1 MSPATFSKLALSLT
15 GPQINGVAFTGTNSL
30 TAQDAYGNTV
40 TSFDASSNNIT
51 VSTSLSGAITGLSG
65 TNKLSSAGDFSSGVA
80 SLTGLGLKYTGA
92 VGSGTFTFTPA
103 SGTAVTSGSIDINS
117 GSANKFIIT
126 GTGTQTAGT
135 SQTLTITAKDA
146 QGNTVTTYTGAKSLT
161 FSGAN
166 SSSSPVTTAKVGST
180 DFGTATSLTFSNG
193 VATASMSLYK
203 VESASISVTDGSLT
217 ASGGGEL
224 AVSVSV
230 GSFAKFSLAMSD
242 PQTSGTA
249 FTGTNTLTAQDA
261 YGNTVT
267 GFSAATNN
275 VTVTSSLTGTI
286 TGLSGTD
293 KLSSAGDFSS
303 GVANLSSLGLKFTG
317 TSGSGTF
324 TFSPATGAPV
334 TSGSITLNSGAATKL
349 IITGSGS
356 QVAGASQT
364 ITITAKDASG
374 NTATTYSG
382 AKSIT
387 FSGANA
393 SSSPVTNPTVASTDL
408 GTATSLTFSNG
419 VASASLSLFQVESAM
434 IAATDG
440 SIVAAGS
447 DRLSVSVS
455 TGSFSTFVV
464 IISSPQ
470 QSGTGFTFGG
480 TNTLTAKDAYG
491 NTVTNYDASIN
502 NITVTSSL
510 VGTIT
515 GLSGSNKLTGFGD
528 FVNGVANISNLTYT
542 GIAGIGTF
550 TFSPAT
556 GTAATS
562 GNVTI
567 GAGVAS
573 KFIITGT
580 GTQTAGG
587 TQNITITAKDASG
600 NTATTYSG
608 AKSITFSGANA
619 SSSPVTNPTVAGT
632 DFGTA
637 TSLTFSNGVATV
649 SMGLFK
655 VESAQIVATD
665 GLVSTSGSDRLSVT
679 VSPATFSK
687 LALSLTG
694 PQINGVAFTG
704 TNSLTAQDAYGNTV
718 TSFDASSNNITVS
731 TSLSG
736 AISGLSGTTKLSSA
750 GDFSSGVASL
760 TSLGLKYT
768 GAVGSGTFTFTP
780 ATGIAITSGSIT
792 INPGSANRLV
802 ITGTGTQIA
811 GNTQT
816 ITITAKDA
824 SGNTITSYAGDKAL
838 TFSGALSSLS
848 PVTTPKVTDKNSN
861 QVSMGTAATITFT
874 NGVATTNLALYLAE
888 TVNIAVSDGSLTA
901 SGLDRLAISVG
912 VGSFSKLGLTLSTS
926 QSIGT
931 AFTGTNTLTALDA
944 YGNTVTGFSAAT
956 NNITV
961 TSSLTGSVTGL
972 SGTNKL
978 NGAGDFVNGVAN
990 LTSLG
995 LTFTGTA
1002 GTGTFTFSPATGLA
1016 VSSSNVS
1023 MSSGSATR
1031 LVITG
1036 ASSTQTAGA
1045 AQSIIITAKDAN
1057 GNTVTSFTGDKT
1069 LVFSGASVSPNGN
1082 FTASVN
1088 NKTAVAT
1095 NFGTNTLLTFSNG
1108 VASSSL
1114 ILYTVETAN
1123 IAAST
1128 AGITASSGSDRLTVT
1143 VNAGVFN
1150 QLALS
1155 LAASQS
1161 NGIAW
1166 TGTNTLTAKDVYGN
1180 TVTNF
1185 NASSNVITVSS
1196 SLTGSITGLSGINK
1210 LNSAGDFVNGVA
1222 NLTSLGIVYSGL
1234 AGSINFTFTPATGTA
1249 SVGGPVTINPGALN
1263 KLIITGASTQVAGTT
1278 QTITLTA
1285 KDSGGNTITSY
1296 TGTKSL
1302 TFSGATAS
1310 TLPVTS
1316 PAVANTAFGAATSVV
1331 FTNGV
1336 ATANM
1341 NLFHV
1346 ENVFIS
1352 ATDGT
1357 ITSTG
1362 TDRLSVDVN
1371 PAAFSKLQVALA
1383 SSQANGIAF
1392 TGINTLTALDAY
1404 GNTVTSFDASANN
1417 ITVSPSL
1424 TGSISG
1430 LSGTN
1435 KLSSVDDFAN
1445 GVANLTSLGL
1455 TFTGTAGT
1463 GTFTFTPATGT
1474 AVTSANV
1481 SFTSGSATKFILTGA
1496 ASQTAGVAQTITIT
1510 AQDESGNSV
1519 TTYTGAKL
1527 LTFSGANPSTSP
1539 VTKATIDATD
1549 FETETSITFSNGVA
1563 TASMIL
1569 YQVESAVVAVTDGS
1583 ISAEGTDRLTVAVTA
1598 GSFSKLVL
1606 SLASPQNNA
1615 ETFKGINTLTARDA
1629 YGNTVTGFN
1638 AATNNITV
1646 STSLTGLIS
1655 GLSGTNKLSA
1665 AGDFVN
1671 GVANLT
1677 SLGMIYTGNPGTGT
1691 FTFTPATGT
1700 AITSENI
1707 VINGGEATKLV
1718 ITSAA
1723 TSVTAGVAQSIT
1735 ITAKDSNGNTS
1746 TMYTGTKSLIFSGA
1760 NSALNPITTPLAG
1773 SIALGSAT
1781 SVTFVNGVATLNV
1794 TLYKAE
1800 TALIATTD
1808 GIISS
1813 AGADRLSLTVTP
1825 STFSKMS
1832 VSLASPQNSAVAF
1845 TGTNTLTAL
1854 DAYGNTVTGFSAATN
1869 NITVSTSLAGTVSG
1883 LSGTNKLTSAA
1894 DFVAGVSTLTGF
1906 TYSGTTGTGT
1916 FTFTPASGT
1925 AVTSTSIV
1933 INANVASAATS
1944 TLTPI
1949 SASLVASGI
1958 PQILTVTAKDAL
1970 GNAITTGGA
1979 TVVISKLSGVGTVS
1993 AVTDN
1998 ANGTY
2003 TATVSSIVAGTGV
2016 FVATINANPVLSGA
2030 ATQTQASIIFTVGAA
2045 NAATSTLS
2053 PTTASIVAD
2062 GSTQTLTVTA
2072 KDLNGNAITTGGAT
2086 VLITKSSGVGTVSAV
2101 TDNGNGTYTAT
2112 VSSTTSG
2119 TGVFVASLNSNPV
2132 LSGTSSQTTASITF
2146 NAGAAMKLII
2156 TGSGTQT
2163 AGGQQ
2168 IITITA
2174 KDASGNTAL
2183 GYTGSKLVTFS
2194 GATSSASPVTAPSI
2208 DGANM
2213 GAAMNLNFTSGVAT
2227 AVMRL
2232 YKSETAI
2239 ISASEGTITTSGS
2252 DRLTVAVNAASMSKF
2267 ELNLISPQVAS
2278 QAFVGV
2284 NTLTAQDAFGNIITN
2299 FNASSNNVTVSTNLV
2314 GVISGLSG
2322 GNKLTAANDFVN
2334 GVANLTNLGLIYTG
2348 EIGIGVFTFTAS
2360 TGVTITS
2367 PSITLSS
2374 GEAAKIKLSTIANH
2388 GAGLGQTVTAT
2399 LVDVTNNPVKATAN
2413 GLITLTIKTGTGTLT
2428 GTVSATLLAGS
2439 SSVDITGWVYNKSET
2454 GVVLL
2459 ATGSGLTSS
2468 NVTGKTGETNAFNV
2482 TAGAPTNFIITSDK
2496 NVVRAGLKM
2505 VVSLQAVDEFGNF
2518 VSNFKQDL
2526 IMQFAGASVSPN
2538 HIANPQIG
2546 VSLTTTSIPIDS
2558 KPQSRVE
2565 SSKKTT
2571 NSTVNILSNTTG
2583 GASLANAKTGTS
2595 SANIVLD
2602 GFTPF
2607 GSDVVV
2613 KFVNGIATL
2622 ELVLFAAEVANLE
2635 ARTVNGSIV
2644 TKPENKLPITVEP
2657 DKFNTLEVKLDPV
2670 QESGKPITGSMTAV
2684 DEWGNVV
2691 KTFNA
2696 AENPVKIVVTSVSG
2710 TTSTNQSTYV
2720 LSKPTDFTQGV
2731 ADFSVLGITYKEAT
2745 SGSSK
2750 FTITPTEG
2758 VAVQT
2763 PEIVVVSPDTDG
2775 DSVSDEQELID
2786 KTDLNDGCSY
2796 LMSSFVMSK
2805 ASSAWKALDCDG
2817 DGSANGTDVEP
2828 SNACSGGVAGYIPP
2842 KGSIGYAKYFAGDCD
2857 SDGISNEME
2866 CNGGYLGTGT
2876 CQDFDSDGIPNFLDP
2891 DSDNDGILDMI
2902 EKNMDSDGD
2911 GDANYLDLDSDNDG
2925 ILDTQ
2930 ERSPDTDGDGI
2941 MNFLDVDSDNDGILD
2956 AWEGTDNKRGTIDD
2970 NYDGRVD
2977 KNGSAPD
2984 VNGNGL
2990 ADFLEGNP
2998 APVPDTDK
3006 DGTPDYIDL
3015 DSDGDGVADKIEL
3028 TNDPDKD
3035 GRPNYRDKD
3044 SDGDWLGDSDER
3056 DTDNDGD
3063 RIANY
3068 LDDDS
3073 DGDGIPDAWEGKD
3086 KCRECTNT
3094 NDDNDNGWDDR
3105 GEYKAVI
3112 DSDKDGSPDFLDLD
3126 SDNDCIRDGVEGG
3139 ADWDQDKL
3147 ANFRDTDSDGDGIL
3161 DLVEVGDC
3169 NKPWD
3174 TDGDGLKNFED
3185 TDSDGDGIPDSIEA
3199 GKDLLKP
3206 VDTDGDGIA
3215 DMLELDADN
3224 DTIPDKVEV
3233 GSDVW
3238 KPLDSDTDG
3247 KYDFRDTDSDNDTVS
3262 DKLEVG
3268 PNPNMPRDTDKDG
3281 LADFRD
3287 VDSDNDTMPDGVE
3300 VGIINGIP
3308 VDTDKDGL
3316 ADMLDTDS
3324 DNDSI
3329 PDSIEAGRVPL
3340 VPLDSDGDL
3349 LPDYRDIDSDNDGM
3363 LDSIEVGADVND
3375 PLNTDGDTHTDGTP
3389 KYDYRDTDSDNDGI
3403 PDFIEAGA
3411 NPLKPQDSDGDN
3423 LPDYRELDADNDGIP
3438 DSVEAGKD
3446 PMIPVDTDKDGQAN
3460 YTDTDSDN
3468 DTISDKIEA
3477 GDSPRVPVDTDKD
3490 SLPDYLDLD
3499 TDGDT
3504 IPDKVEVG
3512 SDPSRP
3518 VDTDKDGIYDFRD
3531 LDSDSDGIPDKMEAG
3546 LNPNIPDDTDGD
3558 GVADY
3563 RDIDSD
3569 NNGISDKEEVGPD
3582 PLHPIDTDGD
3592 GVPDYKDPDDDG
3604 DSIPDK
3610 LEDDLNYGALPD
3622 CDKDGIPNSKD
3633 KDICEPFVTQGF
3645 SPNGDGINDKF
3656 VIPGIMS
3663 MPSHHLSIF
3672 NRWGNI
3678 VYETDNYKNDW
3689 GGEIPKGVGVVQ
3701 GEGTITDGVYF
3712 YIIDFKGAK
3721 PNIQSFIYVNRLD
3734 K

>member
-1 MSPATFSKLALSLT
+1 MSSLVPAFAQFPLDLLNLTASSPASVAFSVRKLSTSYTGKIMQVRRASDHATVDIGFDSNSELSGSSICTVISAGSSGLSLGATLSFASFYAGTDVFVSIWYDQSGNSNHLTQITASNQPQLVSSGSLILEGNKPFLRFSGTISGTDYKSLALASALSTNALVMAVNKFQSSGSGFLLGDAANNNWNSGSSSNLLFSPTLASSSIRNGAINQNGINIPTTSAVWNTTLGINSVQAQTANSGTTWDNIGRDRLNEHTTGGGGWSELISFPSSLSMADRIKVELTENSYFGIPIIEINSTGFSTCSEKFTITGKGLTANIVVTAPTGYTVSTSLSGTYTSSVTLTQSGGVVNESTIYVKQTTGGAGNIVISSTGFTSQNLAIVNALPNAPTQSVGSVSTNLQFTYASSNSSRGLVFNPLNSYLYSPKVSDAPVIQVYSISGTLITASSSMPIGGLSNSAISSLTVDNLGNVYVVMPQANGVVKMEYGTNTLSVFASITSPQGSAVDSNNNVYVTTTGNVIYKITPSGVVSTFCNDSQINNAFGICFDPDGNMYVANRGAANILKIGPTGTSVSVYASSVNTNIADLIRDSNGNLYYPIFASSIIRKVATDRTISSYASGITTPQGMTFDAQGSIYVAGNGSSTKSIYKITPPSPNSICSSGTMNLAISATSGLVVGDWYSNSSGGSALFTGTNAITTPSTSTPLIYYVESRNSTTGCVSNTRTKIVAPVNGLESITAGSACETTSANLAAIGTTGTVKWYDALSGTNLLGSGATFSTPSLSSTTTFYAQAAATSCPESSRTTVIATSIPLPSITLSSIASVYRSSTSFSIPYTAITNSPDQYSLTTGTTALSGFTALTNSSLVSSPISVGIPVNSALNTYNFNFSVRNSGTGCIAPTSTFNLVVNDIPPSGLTYSTPATFYRGENATSISPTVTGSNIVYSINPALPTGLALDINTGIISGTPTSIVASSTYVVTATNSGGSTTYNLHVEVVQGAAVKFIITGTGTQTAGASQNITITAVDVLGETVTAYTGVKSLVFSGANSSSSPSTAPKVGSTDFGTATSLTFSNGVATTTLILYKAETANIVASQGTISTTGSDRLTVIVGPSGMSKLAVSLTDPQTSGTAFTGTNTLTAQDAYGNTVTGFSAATNNVTVTSSLTGTITGLSGTDKLSSAGDFSSGVASLSSLGLKFTGTSGSGTFTFTPTTGTAVTSSSILINPGSATKFVLTGTASQTAGSSQNVTVTAKDANDNIATTYTGSHSIVFSGANGSLNPSTSPTFAGTVFGTGTSLTFTNGVATGPMVLYKTELATVIGSDGTIHSNSGGSLLVTVSSAAFAKLSLSLTSPQVSGTAFSGSNSLTALDAYGNTVTSFDASSNNITVSTSLSGAISGLSGTTKLSSAGDFSNGVANLTSLGLKYTGAVGSGTFTFSPATGTAATSGNVTIGAGVASKFIITGTGTQTAGGTQNITITAKDASGNTATTYSGAKSITFSGANASSSPVTNPTVASTDFGTATSLTFSNGVATVSMGLFKVESAQIVATDGLVSTSGSDRLSVTVSPATFSKLALSLT

-92 VGSGTFTFTPA
+92 VGSGTFTFTPV

-275 VTVTSSLTGTI
+275 VTVTSSLTGSI

-293 KLSSAGDFSS
+293 KLSSASDFSS

-334 TSGSITLNSGAATKL
+334 TSGSITLNSGAATKLIITGSGSQVAGASQTITITAKDASGNTATTYSGAKSITFSGANASSSPATSPTVASTDLGTATSLTFSNGVATATLALYRAESATVAVSDGSLVATGLDRLSITVGESSLSKFALNFSSPQNSGVAFTSTNTITAQDAYGNTVTGFSAATNNVTVTSSLTGSITGLSGTNKLSGAGDFVNGVANVANTLIFTGNTGNGTFTATATTGGATGSSLVTIGAGSATKL

-455 TGSFSTFVV
+455 AGSFSKMTV
-464 IISSPQ
+464 SLTSPQ
-470 QSGTGFTFGG
+470 VSGTAF
-480 TNTLTAKDAYG
+480 
-491 NTVTNYDASIN
+491 
-502 NITVTSSL
+502 
-510 VGTIT
+510 
-515 GLSGSNKLTGFGD
+515 SGS
-528 FVNGVANISNLTYT
+528 
-542 GIAGIGTF
+542 
-550 TFSPAT
+550 
-556 GTAATS
+556 
-562 GNVTI
+562 
-567 GAGVAS
+567 
-573 KFIITGT
+573 
-580 GTQTAGG
+580 
-587 TQNITITAKDASG
+587 
-600 NTATTYSG
+600 
-608 AKSITFSGANA
+608 
-619 SSSPVTNPTVAGT
+619 
-632 DFGTA
+632 
-637 TSLTFSNGVATV
+637 
-649 SMGLFK
+649 
-655 VESAQIVATD
+655 
-665 GLVSTSGSDRLSVT
+665 
-679 VSPATFSK
+679 
-687 LALSLTG
+687 
-694 PQINGVAFTG
+694 
-704 TNSLTAQDAYGNTV
+704 NSLTALDAYGNTV

-736 AISGLSGTTKLSSA
+736 AITGLSGTNKLSSA
-750 GDFSSGVASL
+750 GDFSNGVANL

-768 GAVGSGTFTFTP
+768 GAVGSGTFVFTP
-780 ATGIAITSGSIT
+780 TFGGSTTSSNVSF
-792 INPGSANRLV
+792 NPGVSSRLLLSPISSFSAGTLQSLTVSLV
-802 ITGTGTQIA
+802 
-811 GNTQT
+811 
-816 ITITAKDA
+816 DA
-824 SGNTITSYAGDKAL
+824 SGNPVNADENGRISLTVKTGSGSILGTISANMLSGQNLVIFTNWSYIKSESGIVIAALASSLNTSNLTGKIGESNAFLVSPGVPYKYSVRSTQSTTRAGSSFIVKVLAKDMYGNL
-838 TFSGALSSLS
+838 CSNLSGAQLIKFLGAKIA
-848 PVTTPKVTDKNSN
+848 PNGKDNPMAGLV
-861 QVSMGTAATITFT
+861 TFT
-874 NGVATTNLALYLAE
+874 PFSSSILPNLKVEWSKKLPNIFTVLNISTSKANVANSIL
-888 TVNIAVSDGSLTA
+888 NIVQ
-901 SGLDRLAISVG
+901 SGLNAFGS
-912 VGSFSKLGLTLSTS
+912 SFS
-926 QSIGT
+926 
-931 AFTGTNTLTALDA
+931 
-944 YGNTVTGFSAAT
+944 V
-956 NNITV
+956 
-961 TSSLTGSVTGL
+961 
-972 SGTNKL
+972 
-978 NGAGDFVNGVAN
+978 DFVNGEANVQLILVNAELAN
-990 LTSLG
+990 LE
-995 LTFTGTA
+995 A
-1002 GTGTFTFSPATGLA
+1002 
-1016 VSSSNVS
+1016 
-1023 MSSGSATR
+1023 
-1031 LVITG
+1031 
-1036 ASSTQTAGA
+1036 
-1045 AQSIIITAKDAN
+1045 
-1057 GNTVTSFTGDKT
+1057 
-1069 LVFSGASVSPNGN
+1069 
-1082 FTASVN
+1082 
-1088 NKTAVAT
+1088 
-1095 NFGTNTLLTFSNG
+1095 
-1108 VASSSL
+1108 
-1114 ILYTVETAN
+1114 
-1123 IAAST
+1123 
-1128 AGITASSGSDRLTVT
+1128 
-1143 VNAGVFN
+1143 
-1150 QLALS
+1150 
-1155 LAASQS
+1155 
-1161 NGIAW
+1161 
-1166 TGTNTLTAKDVYGN
+1166 
-1180 TVTNF
+1180 
-1185 NASSNVITVSS
+1185 
-1196 SLTGSITGLSGINK
+1196 
-1210 LNSAGDFVNGVA
+1210 
-1222 NLTSLGIVYSGL
+1222 
-1234 AGSINFTFTPATGTA
+1234 
-1249 SVGGPVTINPGALN
+1249 INP
-1263 KLIITGASTQVAGTT
+1263 
-1278 QTITLTA
+1278 
-1285 KDSGGNTITSY
+1285 
-1296 TGTKSL
+1296 
-1302 TFSGATAS
+1302 
-1310 TLPVTS
+1310 
-1316 PAVANTAFGAATSVV
+1316 
-1331 FTNGV
+1331 
-1336 ATANM
+1336 
-1341 NLFHV
+1341 
-1346 ENVFIS
+1346 
-1352 ATDGT
+1352 
-1357 ITSTG
+1357 
-1362 TDRLSVDVN
+1362 
-1371 PAAFSKLQVALA
+1371 
-1383 SSQANGIAF
+1383 
-1392 TGINTLTALDAY
+1392 
-1404 GNTVTSFDASANN
+1404 
-1417 ITVSPSL
+1417 
-1424 TGSISG
+1424 
-1430 LSGTN
+1430 
-1435 KLSSVDDFAN
+1435 
-1445 GVANLTSLGL
+1445 
-1455 TFTGTAGT
+1455 
-1463 GTFTFTPATGT
+1463 
-1474 AVTSANV
+1474 
-1481 SFTSGSATKFILTGA
+1481 
-1496 ASQTAGVAQTITIT
+1496 
-1510 AQDESGNSV
+1510 
-1519 TTYTGAKL
+1519 
-1527 LTFSGANPSTSP
+1527 
-1539 VTKATIDATD
+1539 
-1549 FETETSITFSNGVA
+1549 
-1563 TASMIL
+1563 
-1569 YQVESAVVAVTDGS
+1569 
-1583 ISAEGTDRLTVAVTA
+1583 
-1598 GSFSKLVL
+1598 
-1606 SLASPQNNA
+1606 
-1615 ETFKGINTLTARDA
+1615 
-1629 YGNTVTGFN
+1629 
-1638 AATNNITV
+1638 
-1646 STSLTGLIS
+1646 
-1655 GLSGTNKLSA
+1655 
-1665 AGDFVN
+1665 
-1671 GVANLT
+1671 
-1677 SLGMIYTGNPGTGT
+1677 
-1691 FTFTPATGT
+1691 
-1700 AITSENI
+1700 
-1707 VINGGEATKLV
+1707 
-1718 ITSAA
+1718 
-1723 TSVTAGVAQSIT
+1723 
-1735 ITAKDSNGNTS
+1735 
-1746 TMYTGTKSLIFSGA
+1746 
-1760 NSALNPITTPLAG
+1760 
-1773 SIALGSAT
+1773 
-1781 SVTFVNGVATLNV
+1781 
-1794 TLYKAE
+1794 
-1800 TALIATTD
+1800 
-1808 GIISS
+1808 
-1813 AGADRLSLTVTP
+1813 
-1825 STFSKMS
+1825 
-1832 VSLASPQNSAVAF
+1832 
-1845 TGTNTLTAL
+1845 
-1854 DAYGNTVTGFSAATN
+1854 
-1869 NITVSTSLAGTVSG
+1869 
-1883 LSGTNKLTSAA
+1883 
-1894 DFVAGVSTLTGF
+1894 
-1906 TYSGTTGTGT
+1906 
-1916 FTFTPASGT
+1916 
-1925 AVTSTSIV
+1925 
-1933 INANVASAATS
+1933 TS
-1944 TLTPI
+1944 TLTI
-1949 SASLVASGI
+1949 SDDDKLLMNVTESDF
-1958 PQILTVTAKDAL
+1958 LTFQYYFDEKQDA
-1970 GNAITTGGA
+1970 GK
-1979 TVVISKLSGVGTVS
+1979 VISGYMK
-1993 AVTDN
+1993 AVDI
-1998 ANGTY
+1998 Y
-2003 TATVSSIVAGTGV
+2003 
-2016 FVATINANPVLSGA
+2016 
-2030 ATQTQASIIFTVGAA
+2030 
-2045 NAATSTLS
+2045 
-2053 PTTASIVAD
+2053 
-2062 GSTQTLTVTA
+2062 
-2072 KDLNGNAITTGGAT
+2072 
-2086 VLITKSSGVGTVSAV
+2086 
-2101 TDNGNGTYTAT
+2101 
-2112 VSSTTSG
+2112 
-2119 TGVFVASLNSNPV
+2119 
-2132 LSGTSSQTTASITF
+2132 
-2146 NAGAAMKLII
+2146 
-2156 TGSGTQT
+2156 
-2163 AGGQQ
+2163 
-2168 IITITA
+2168 
-2174 KDASGNTAL
+2174 GNT
-2183 GYTGSKLVTFS
+2183 
-2194 GATSSASPVTAPSI
+2194 
-2208 DGANM
+2208 
-2213 GAAMNLNFTSGVAT
+2213 
-2227 AVMRL
+2227 
-2232 YKSETAI
+2232 
-2239 ISASEGTITTSGS
+2239 
-2252 DRLTVAVNAASMSKF
+2252 
-2267 ELNLISPQVAS
+2267 
-2278 QAFVGV
+2278 
-2284 NTLTAQDAFGNIITN
+2284 ITN
-2299 FNASSNNVTVSTNLV
+2299 FNAAVNPVTIIAKLIVGGVVNDQRVIILNKSTDY
-2314 GVISGLSG
+2314 I
-2322 GNKLTAANDFVN
+2322 N
-2334 GVANLTNLGLIYTG
+2334 GVAYFSILGNL
-2348 EIGIGVFTFTAS
+2348 F
-2360 TGVTITS
+2360 
-2367 PSITLSS
+2367 PSALS
-2374 GEAAKIKLSTIANH
+2374 
-2388 GAGLGQTVTAT
+2388 
-2399 LVDVTNNPVKATAN
+2399 
-2413 GLITLTIKTGTGTLT
+2413 
-2428 GTVSATLLAGS
+2428 
-2439 SSVDITGWVYNKSET
+2439 
-2454 GVVLL
+2454 
-2459 ATGSGLTSS
+2459 
-2468 NVTGKTGETNAFNV
+2468 
-2482 TAGAPTNFIITSDK
+2482 
-2496 NVVRAGLKM
+2496 
-2505 VVSLQAVDEFGNF
+2505 
-2518 VSNFKQDL
+2518 
-2526 IMQFAGASVSPN
+2526 
-2538 HIANPQIG
+2538 
-2546 VSLTTTSIPIDS
+2546 
-2558 KPQSRVE
+2558 
-2565 SSKKTT
+2565 
-2571 NSTVNILSNTTG
+2571 
-2583 GASLANAKTGTS
+2583 
-2595 SANIVLD
+2595 
-2602 GFTPF
+2602 
-2607 GSDVVV
+2607 
-2613 KFVNGIATL
+2613 
-2622 ELVLFAAEVANLE
+2622 
-2635 ARTVNGSIV
+2635 GSIQLEII
-2644 TKPENKLPITVEP
+2644 PNSG
-2657 DKFNTLEVKLDPV
+2657 NT
-2670 QESGKPITGSMTAV
+2670 
-2684 DEWGNVV
+2684 
-2691 KTFNA
+2691 
-2696 AENPVKIVVTSVSG
+2696 
-2710 TTSTNQSTYV
+2710 
-2720 LSKPTDFTQGV
+2720 
-2731 ADFSVLGITYKEAT
+2731 
-2745 SGSSK
+2745 
-2750 FTITPTEG
+2750 
-2758 VAVQT
+2758 VQT
-2763 PEIVVVSPDTDG
+2763 PQIVLIPLDTDG

-2998 APVPDTDK
+2998 APVPDTDT

-3199 GKDLLKP
+3199 GKDLSKP

-3281 LADFRD
+3281 SMDYLDLESD
-3287 VDSDNDTMPDGVE
+3287 GDGILDS
-3300 VGIINGIP
+3300 
-3308 VDTDKDGL
+3308 L
-3316 ADMLDTDS
+3316 
-3324 DNDSI
+3324 
-3329 PDSIEAGRVPL
+3329 EAGKKGDS
-3340 VPLDSDGDL
+3340 PLDSDQDGLFDFQ
-3349 LPDYRDIDSDNDGM
+3349 DTDSDNDGM
-3363 LDSIEVGADVND
+3363 LDSIEVGADVNN

-3558 GVADY
+3558 GLADY

-3689 GGEIPKGVGVVQ
+3689 GGEISKQASFVSGDGR
-3701 GEGTITDGVYF
+3701 IADGVYF
-3712 YIIDFKGAK
+3712 YFIDFKGVK
-3721 PNIQSFIYVNRLD
+3721 SNVQSFIYVNHM

>member
-1 MSPATFSKLALSLT
+1 M
-15 GPQINGVAFTGTNSL
+15 
-30 TAQDAYGNTV
+30 Y
-40 TSFDASSNNIT
+40 
-51 VSTSLSGAITGLSG
+51 
-65 TNKLSSAGDFSSGVA
+65 
-80 SLTGLGLKYTGA
+80 
-92 VGSGTFTFTPA
+92 
-103 SGTAVTSGSIDINS
+103 
-117 GSANKFIIT
+117 
-126 GTGTQTAGT
+126 
-135 SQTLTITAKDA
+135 
-146 QGNTVTTYTGAKSLT
+146 
-161 FSGAN
+161 
-166 SSSSPVTTAKVGST
+166 
-180 DFGTATSLTFSNG
+180 
-193 VATASMSLYK
+193 
-203 VESASISVTDGSLT
+203 
-217 ASGGGEL
+217 
-224 AVSVSV
+224 
-230 GSFAKFSLAMSD
+230 
-242 PQTSGTA
+242 
-249 FTGTNTLTAQDA
+249 
-261 YGNTVT
+261 
-267 GFSAATNN
+267 
-275 VTVTSSLTGTI
+275 
-286 TGLSGTD
+286 
-293 KLSSAGDFSS
+293 
-303 GVANLSSLGLKFTG
+303 
-317 TSGSGTF
+317 
-324 TFSPATGAPV
+324 
-334 TSGSITLNSGAATKL
+334 
-349 IITGSGS
+349 
-356 QVAGASQT
+356 
-364 ITITAKDASG
+364 
-374 NTATTYSG
+374 
-382 AKSIT
+382 
-387 FSGANA
+387 
-393 SSSPVTNPTVASTDL
+393 
-408 GTATSLTFSNG
+408 
-419 VASASLSLFQVESAM
+419 QVESAVL
-434 IAATDG
+434 AATDG
-440 SIVAAGS
+440 SISAAGS
-447 DRLSVSVS
+447 DRLTVAVSA
-455 TGSFSTFVV
+455 GSFSTFVV
-464 IISSPQ
+464 TISSPQ

-491 NTVTNYDASIN
+491 NTVTTFDASAN

-515 GLSGSNKLTGFGD
+515 GLSGTNKLTGAGD
-528 FVNGVANISNLTYT
+528 FVNGIANISNLTYT
-542 GIAGIGTF
+542 GAAGVGTF
-550 TFSPAT
+550 TFTPAT

-562 GNVTI
+562 ANVTI
-567 GAGVAS
+567 SAGAVT
-573 KFIITGT
+573 KFIVTGT
-580 GTQTAGG
+580 GTQTAGSS
-587 TQNITITAKDASG
+587 QNITIIAKDASG
-600 NTATTYSG
+600 NTATGYTG

-619 SSSPVTNPTVAGT
+619 SSSPATNPTVAGT
-632 DFGTA
+632 NFGTA
-637 TSLTFSNGVATV
+637 TSVTFSNGVATV
-649 SMGLFK
+649 SMSLYK
-655 VESAQIVATD
+655 VESASVVATD
-665 GLVSTSGSDRLSVT
+665 GSVTTSGSDRLSVT

-687 LALSLTG
+687 LALSLAG
-694 PQINGVAFTG
+694 PQTNGIAFSG
-704 TNSLTAQDAYGNTV
+704 TNSLTALDAYGNVV
-718 TSFDASSNNITVS
+718 TGFDASGNNVTVT
-731 TSLSG
+731 TSLTGS
-736 AISGLSGTTKLSSA
+736 ITGLSGTNKLTSA
-750 GDFSSGVASL
+750 SDFVNGVANL
-760 TSLGLKYT
+760 TSLGLKFT
-768 GAVGSGTFTFTP
+768 GTVGSGTFTFTP
-780 ATGIAITSGSIT
+780 ATGTAVTSGSIT

-802 ITGTGTQIA
+802 ITGTGTQTA
-811 GNTQT
+811 GATQT

-824 SGNTITSYAGDKAL
+824 NGNTITSYAGDKAL

-848 PVTTPKVTDKNSN
+848 PVTAPKVTDKNSN
-861 QVSMGTAATITFT
+861 QISLGSAATITFT
-874 NGVATTNLALYLAE
+874 NGVATTNLSLYLAE
-888 TVNIAVSDGSLTA
+888 TVNIAVSDGTLTA
-901 SGLDRLAISVG
+901 SGADRLAVTVG
-912 VGSFSKLGLTLSTS
+912 VGAFSKLGLTMAAS
-926 QSIGT
+926 QSSGT

-944 YGNTVTGFSAAT
+944 YGNTVTGFDASS
-956 NNITV
+956 NNVTV
-961 TSSLTGSVTGL
+961 TTSLTGSISGL

-978 NGAGDFVNGVAN
+978 SAAGDFVNGVAN
-990 LTSLG
+990 LSSLG

-1002 GTGTFTFSPATGLA
+1002 GTGTFTFSPASGLA
-1016 VSSSNVS
+1016 VTSSNVS
-1023 MSSGSATR
+1023 ISSGAATR

-1045 AQSIIITAKDAN
+1045 AQSITITAKDAN

-1069 LVFSGASVSPNGN
+1069 LVFSGASLSPNGN
-1082 FTASVN
+1082 FTASAS

-1095 NFGTNTLLTFSNG
+1095 NFGTNTILTFSNG

-1114 ILYTVETAN
+1114 IVYAAETAN

-1128 AGITASSGSDRLTVT
+1128 AGITASAGSDRLTVT
-1143 VNAGVFN
+1143 VNAGAFN
-1150 QLALS
+1150 QLTLS

-1161 NGIAW
+1161 NGVAW
-1166 TGTNTLTAKDVYGN
+1166 TGTNTLTAKDTYGN

-1210 LNSAGDFVNGVA
+1210 LNAASDFVNGVA

-1234 AGSINFTFTPATGTA
+1234 AGSVNFTFTPTTGTA
-1249 SVGGPVTINPGALN
+1249 STGGPVTINPGALN
-1263 KLIITGASTQVAGTT
+1263 KLIITGASTQVAGTA

-1296 TGTKSL
+1296 TGTKSI
-1302 TFSGATAS
+1302 TFSGASAS

-1316 PAVANTAFGAATSVV
+1316 PTVAGTAFGTATSVV
-1331 FTNGV
+1331 FTNGI
-1336 ATANM
+1336 ATASM
-1341 NLFHV
+1341 NLFKA
-1346 ENVFIS
+1346 ENAIVS
-1352 ATDGT
+1352 ATDGS

-1362 TDRLSVDVN
+1362 TDRLTVN
-1371 PAAFSKLQVALA
+1371 VSTAVFNKLQVALA
-1383 SSQANGIAF
+1383 STQANDVAF
-1392 TGINTLTALDAY
+1392 TGTNTLTAIDAY

-1417 ITVSPSL
+1417 ITVTSSL
-1424 TGSISG
+1424 TGTITG

-1435 KLSSVDDFAN
+1435 KLVNTGDFIN
-1445 GVANLTSLGL
+1445 GVANLTNLGL
-1455 TFTGTAGT
+1455 KFTGTAGT

-1474 AVTSANV
+1474 AVTSTNV
-1481 SFTSGSATKFILTGA
+1481 SFTSGSATKFIITGA
-1496 ASQTAGVAQTITIT
+1496 ANQVAGVAQTITIT
-1510 AQDESGNSV
+1510 AKDASGNTVSS
-1519 TTYTGAKL
+1519 YTGAKL

-1539 VTKATIDATD
+1539 VTPATVATTD
-1549 FETETSITFSNGVA
+1549 FETETSINFSSGVA

-1569 YQVESAVVAVTDGS
+1569 YQAESAVVTVSDGT
-1583 ISAEGTDRLTVAVTA
+1583 ISAEGTDRLSVTVVP
-1598 GSFSKLVL
+1598 GSFSKLVV

-1615 ETFKGINTLTARDA
+1615 ETFKGTNTLTAKDT

-1646 STSLTGLIS
+1646 SASLTGTIS
-1655 GLSGTNKLSA
+1655 GLSGTNKLNA
-1665 AGDFVN
+1665 AADFVN

-1691 FTFTPATGT
+1691 FTFTPASGT
-1700 AITSENI
+1700 AVTSGNI
-1707 VINGGEATKLV
+1707 LINGGEATKLV

-1723 TSVTAGVAQSIT
+1723 TTVAAGVAQSIT

-1746 TMYTGTKSLIFSGA
+1746 TIYTGTKSLIFSGA
-1760 NSALNPITTPLAG
+1760 NSSASPVTSPVATNIAFGTATP
-1773 SIALGSAT
+1773 
-1781 SVTFVNGVATLNV
+1781 VTFVNGVATLNV

-1800 TALIATTD
+1800 TALLAATD
-1808 GIISS
+1808 GTITS
-1813 AGADRLSLTVTP
+1813 AGSDRLSLPVTAA
-1825 STFSKMS
+1825 TFSKLA
-1832 VSLASPQNSAVAF
+1832 VSLASPQNSAIAF
-1845 TGTNTLTAL
+1845 SGINTLTAL
-1854 DAYGNTVTGFSAATN
+1854 DAYGNTVTGFNASTN
-1869 NITVSTSLAGTVSG
+1869 NITVTSSLAGTITG

-1894 DFVAGVSTLTGF
+1894 DFVAGVSTLTGL
-1906 TYSGTTGTGT
+1906 TYSGVTGTGT
-1916 FTFTPASGT
+1916 FTFTPATGT
-1925 AVTSTSIV
+1925 AISSSSIV

-1949 SASLVASGI
+1949 SASLVAGAT
-1958 PQILTVTAKDAL
+1958 PQTLTVTAKDAL

-1979 TVVISKLSGVGTVS
+1979 TVIISKLSGVGTVS

-2003 TATVSSIVAGTGV
+2003 TATVSSLVAGTGV

-2030 ATQTQASIIFTVGAA
+2030 ATQTQASISFTVGAA
-2045 NAATSTLS
+2045 NATASTLTPS
-2053 PTTASIVAD
+2053 TASLLAD

-2072 KDLNGNAITTGGAT
+2072 KDLNGNTITTGGAT

-2112 VSSTTSG
+2112 VSSTTPG
-2119 TGVFVASLNSNPV
+2119 TGVFVASLNGNPV
-2132 LSGTSSQTTASITF
+2132 LSGTSSQTTATITF
-2146 NAGAAMKLII
+2146 NAGAATKLVI

-2174 KDASGNTAL
+2174 RDASGNTAL

-2194 GATSSASPVTAPSI
+2194 GATSSASPVTAPTI
-2208 DGANM
+2208 DGTNLGTAT
-2213 GAAMNLNFTSGVAT
+2213 NLNFTSGVAT

-2232 YKSETAI
+2232 YKAETATI
-2239 ISASEGTITTSGS
+2239 AASEGTITASGS
-2252 DRLTVAVNAASMSKF
+2252 DRLTVAVSAASMSKF
-2267 ELNLISPQVAS
+2267 ELNLTSPQIAGV
-2278 QAFVGV
+2278 AFVGV
-2284 NTLTAQDAFGNIITN
+2284 NTLTAQDAFGNIISN
-2299 FNASSNNVTVSTNLV
+2299 FNASSNNVTVTTNLV
-2314 GVISGLSG
+2314 GTITGLSG
-2322 GNKLTAANDFVN
+2322 TNKLNAATDFVN
-2334 GVANLTNLGLIYTG
+2334 GVANLTSLGLTYTG
-2348 EIGIGVFTFTAS
+2348 EIGAGTFTFTAS
-2360 TGVTITS
+2360 TGATVTS

-2388 GAGLGQTVTAT
+2388 SAGLTQTVTAT

-2413 GLITLTIKTGTGTLT
+2413 GVITLTVKTGTGTIS

-2439 SSVDITGWVYNKSET
+2439 SSVDISGWSYTKSET

-2468 NVTGKTGETNAFNV
+2468 NVTGKTGESNAFNV
-2482 TAGAPTNFIITSDK
+2482 TAGAPAKFIITSSQTTVEAGSTITVTVKAVDLFD
-2496 NVVRAGLKM
+2496 NVVTDFTGDQL
-2505 VVSLQAVDEFGNF
+2505 
-2518 VSNFKQDL
+2518 
-2526 IMQFAGASVSPN
+2526 MQFLGASQSPN
-2538 HIANPQIG
+2538 NLFNPQVGATQI
-2546 VSLTTTSIPIDS
+2546 STSSIPSDG
-2558 KPQSRVE
+2558 KTQARVE
-2565 SSKKTT
+2565 TSKKTT
-2571 NSTVNILSNTTG
+2571 SSTVNILSNATG
-2583 GASLANAKTGTS
+2583 GASLGSVNTGNANA
-2595 SANIVLD
+2595 SANQTLN
-2602 GFTPF
+2602 GMTPF
-2607 GSDVVV
+2607 GASFTV
-2613 KFVNGIATL
+2613 KFVNGVATL
-2622 ELVLFAAEVANLE
+2622 QLVLFTAEVANLE
-2635 ARTVNGSIV
+2635 AKTPTGSIV
-2644 TKPENKLPITVEP
+2644 TKPEDKLPVTVLP
-2657 DKFNTLEVKLDPV
+2657 STFSTLEVELDPQ
-2670 QESGKPITGSMTAV
+2670 QEAGKPITGSMTAI
-2684 DEWGNVV
+2684 DDYGNTV
-2691 KTFNA
+2691 TSFNA
-2696 AENPVKIVVTSVSG
+2696 ATNPVKIVVTNVSG
-2710 TTSTNQSTYV
+2710 TTSTTQSTYV
-2720 LSKPTDFTQGV
+2720 LSKPTDFVNGV
-2731 ADFSVLGITYKEAT
+2731 ADFSVLGITYKQGT

-2758 VAVQT
+2758 TTVQT
-2763 PEIVVVSPDTDG
+2763 PEIVVVSADSDG
-2775 DSVSDEQELID
+2775 DSVSDEQEITD
-2786 KTDLNDGCSY
+2786 KTDMNDGCSY

-2805 ASSAWKALDCDG
+2805 TSSAWKAMDCDG
-2817 DGSANGTDVEP
+2817 DGSPNGTDIEP

-2902 EKNMDSDGD
+2902 EKNVDSDGD

-2930 ERSPDTDGDGI
+2930 ERSVDTDGDGI

-2977 KNGSAPD
+2977 KNGAAPD

-3006 DGTPDYIDL
+3006 DGLPDYIDL
-3015 DSDGDGVADKIEL
+3015 DSDGDGIADKIEL

-3063 RIANY
+3063 RIPNY

-3086 KCRECTNT
+3086 KCRDCDNS
-3094 NDDNDNGWDDR
+3094 NDGNDNGWDDR
-3105 GEYKAVI
+3105 GEYKAVM

-3139 ADWDQDKL
+3139 ADWDLDKL

-3161 DLVEVGDC
+3161 DIVEVGDC
-3169 NKPWD
+3169 AKPWD

-3185 TDSDGDGIPDSIEA
+3185 TDSDGDGIPDAVEA
-3199 GKDLLKP
+3199 GKDLSKP
-3206 VDTDGDGIA
+3206 VDTDGDGIP

-3233 GSDVW
+3233 GGDVW
-3238 KPLDSDTDG
+3238 KPLDSDKDG
-3247 KYDFRDTDSDNDTVS
+3247 KYDFQDTDSDNDTVL
-3262 DKLEVG
+3262 DKMEVG

-3300 VGIINGIP
+3300 VGIINDIP

-3324 DNDSI
+3324 DNDTI
-3329 PDSIEAGRVPL
+3329 PDSVEAGNIPL

-3349 LPDYRDIDSDNDGM
+3349 FPDYRDIDSDNDGM
-3363 LDSIEVGADVND
+3363 LDSIEVGADVNN
-3375 PLNTDGDTHTDGTP
+3375 PWNTDSDLLVDGTP

-3411 NPLKPQDSDGDN
+3411 NPSKPQDSDGDN
-3423 LPDYRELDADNDGIP
+3423 VPDYRELDADNDGIP

-3446 PMIPVDTDKDGQAN
+3446 PMIPVDSDKDGKAN
-3460 YTDTDSDN
+3460 YTDVDSDN

-3477 GDSPRVPVDTDKD
+3477 GDSPKVPVDTDKD
-3490 SLPDYLDLD
+3490 GLPDYLDLD
-3499 TDGDT
+3499 TDSDT
-3504 IPDKVEVG
+3504 IPDIVEVG

-3518 VDTDKDGIYDFRD
+3518 VDTDKDGLYDFRD
-3531 LDSDSDGIPDKMEAG
+3531 LDSDADGIPDKMEAG
-3546 LNPNIPDDTDGD
+3546 SDPNKPSDTDLD
-3558 GVADY
+3558 GLADY
-3563 RDIDSD
+3563 RDTDSD

-3582 PLHPIDTDGD
+3582 PLRPIDTDGD

-3689 GGEIPKGVGVVQ
+3689 GGEIPKGIGVVQ

-3712 YIIDFKGAK
+3712 YVIDFKGAK